1 MIWTKFA
8 WWFGVGDDNG
18 LISWNFLTLL
28 VCLLHRFKLIFWGYW
43 IFLLGLEVISI
54 GWRNYDA
61 NFCVQNC
68 KLCKCFQQ
76 GHYEKVN
83 LMISPTALLIY
94 FVTFCWM
101 LGDFA
106 WVLHMVKKIPNHY
119 YLNKTKLFFE
129 NLFFQEKLIHFITNF
144 SMIGVPF

>member
-1 MIWTKFA
+1 
-8 WWFGVGDDNG
+8 
-18 LISWNFLTLL
+18 
-28 VCLLHRFKLIFWGYW
+28 
-43 IFLLGLEVISI
+43 
-54 GWRNYDA
+54 
-61 NFCVQNC
+61 
-68 KLCKCFQQ
+68 
-76 GHYEKVN
+76 
-83 LMISPTALLIY
+83 
-94 FVTFCWM
+94 M